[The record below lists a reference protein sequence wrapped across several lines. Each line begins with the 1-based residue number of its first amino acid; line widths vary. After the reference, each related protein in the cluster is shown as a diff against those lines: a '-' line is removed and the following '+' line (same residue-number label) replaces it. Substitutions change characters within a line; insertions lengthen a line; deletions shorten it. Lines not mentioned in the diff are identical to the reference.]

1 MESKEK
7 KVNSSR
13 YYSNK
18 KIRAKIDKL
27 LFENA
32 KVQSRL
38 GTDSTEEEW
47 DKAREHTKKIA
58 YSIYE
63 IDKDFALSSFIEI
76 NFKDVL

>member
-1 MESKEK
+1 MAVQEK
-7 KVNSSR
+7 KTNSSR

-18 KIRAKIDKL
+18 RIRARIDKL

-32 KVQSRL
+32 KVQSSL
-38 GTDSTEEEW
+38 GTDTTEEEW

-58 YSIYE
+58 YKIYE
-63 IDKDFALSSFIEI
+63 IDKDFALSNFLEV